1 MPGTSWSPIWRTT
14 HRRRRPGP
22 TRPARP
28 VRAPPRPSASCD
40 APPRKG
46 ARRAPLAPARRRGP
60 EGGRRS
66 PDTARLC
73 AADRVQ
79 AHSCGSASHRRTRG
93 DVAGRRGRT
102 RARARPDRASRP
114 GRRAPSAHANGCA
127 NRYSASVSLRT
138 GNCPAS
144 VSRTMALTFRRSLSA
159 APIRESR
166 GCWSPGPRG
175 MSLPAPRTRPR
186 RRRRARSAFRPH
198 RSNFDHLDAASR
210 EARRPFAAG
219 RDTCAI
225 APPARRRSL
234 RHRCEHHAPVE

>member
-1 MPGTSWSPIWRTT
+1 MPGSGSSLFTSRNCSMPGTSWSPIWRTT

-40 APPRKG
+40 APPRKD

-66 PDTARLC
+66 PDTARLW

-102 RARARPDRASRP
+102 RARVGPDRASRP
-114 GRRAPSAHANGCA
+114 GRRAPSAHATA
-127 NRYSASVSLRT
+127 ART
-138 GNCPAS
+138 AIPPP
-144 VSRTMALTFRRSLSA
+144 SRFE
-159 APIRESR
+159 REIV
-166 GCWSPGPRG
+166 
-175 MSLPAPRTRPR
+175 LPV
-186 RRRRARSAFRPH
+186 
-198 RSNFDHLDAASR
+198 HL
-210 EARRPFAAG
+210 G
-219 RDTCAI
+219 RW
-225 APPARRRSL
+225 P
-234 RHRCEHHAPVE
+234 